1 MTMLQL
7 QSNKTVAVSE
17 HVSLCNKKIDRRSL
31 LSWWNP
37 TLRTQNL
44 ARPFSQ
50 EKEFVPT
57 A

>member
-1 MTMLQL
+1 MLQL
-7 QSNKTVAVSE
+7 QSEKTAAVSE
-17 HVSLCNKKIDRRSL
+17 HVSLCKKKIDGRSL

-37 TLRTQNL
+37 NLHTQNL

-50 EKEFVPT
+50 EKESVPT

>member
-1 MTMLQL
+1 MLQL

-17 HVSLCNKKIDRRSL
+17 HVSWCNKKIDGSSL
-31 LSWWNP
+31 LSWWN
-37 TLRTQNL
+37 TILHTKNL

-50 EKEFVPT
+50 EKESVPT

>member
-1 MTMLQL
+1 MLQL

-17 HVSLCNKKIDRRSL
+17 HVSLCNKKTDGRSL

-37 TLRTQNL
+37 ILCTQNL

-50 EKEFVPT
+50 EKETVPT

>member
-17 HVSLCNKKIDRRSL
+17 HVNLCNKKIDGRSL

-37 TLRTQNL
+37 ILHTQNL

-50 EKEFVPT
+50 EKESVPT